1 MMIKSFLPQGSRPV
15 YYYVAVE
22 DPSLLFRDR
31 WARELAALG
40 SIARLCFRGGMKD
53 EFFIWCWNRL
63 GTSLEQA
70 WNMLGTSLE
79 QAGTGLEQA
88 WNKLEQAWNRLGTSL
103 EQGPQLVPSLL
114 QACSK
119 PVPSLFR
126 NLEKGIGPAARLC
139 GLAVSC

>member
-103 EQGPQLVPSLL
+103 EQAWNKLGARTPGLEQVGTSLE
-114 QACSK
+114 QAWN
-119 PVPSLFR
+119 R
-126 NLEKGIGPAARLC
+126 LEQVGT
-139 GLAVSC
+139 